1 MAAMAEMDARLAERP
16 FIAGKRLSIADIT
29 ALCAIGYGG
38 FVDITI
44 PAELGNLQL
53 WYDAISSRPS
63 ASA

>member
-1 MAAMAEMDARLAERP
+1 MGE
-16 FIAGKRLSIADIT
+16 RLSIADIT
-29 ALCAIGYGG
+29 ALCAIGCGG